1 MRIPETL
8 SSLADEFLTSSEH
21 VTDGWNDQQ
30 QSLVLDGRDAGNSG
44 GGFDVIEAHT
54 NAAEAADI
62 AVGRLVAVL
71 EQDVDNVYLCAFSFD
86 ATDEKAAEGLKSTYD
101 PGPQLIPTPGQPGP
115 PLPTAPPT
123 PPPTPAPSPGPP
135 PPTPTPAPTPTP

>member
-8 SSLADEFLTSSEH
+8 SSLANEFLTSSEH
-21 VTDGWNDQQ
+21 VADGWNGQQ
-30 QSLVLDGRDAGNSG
+30 RSLLLDGRDAGNSE
-44 GGFDVIEAHT
+44 GGFHVIEAHS

-62 AVGRLVAVL
+62 ALGRLVAVL

-101 PGPQLIPTPGQPGP
+101 PGPQLLPQPGQPGP
-115 PLPTAPPT
+115 PLPTGPPPNPHPTPSPSPGPAPT
-123 PPPTPAPSPGPP
+123 PPPV
-135 PPTPTPAPTPTP
+135 PTP